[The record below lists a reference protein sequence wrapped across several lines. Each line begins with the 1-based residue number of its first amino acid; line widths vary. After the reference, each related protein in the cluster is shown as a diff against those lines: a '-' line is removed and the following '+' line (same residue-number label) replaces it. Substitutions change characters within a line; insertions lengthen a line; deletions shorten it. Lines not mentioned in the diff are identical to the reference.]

1 MDVQLPAR
9 GLDDR
14 GSRVDRARDR
24 ARRAKFVLGSLVAL
38 AFVVGFEGA
47 KSHAHGHA
55 KGRLKPLS
63 APSSFQQAV
72 RRSAVISPGSI
83 APPQQPPPVVQTS
96 VS

>member
-9 GLDDR
+9 RLDGR
-14 GSRVDRARDR
+14 GSRVERARGR
-24 ARRAKFVLGSLVAL
+24 ARRAKLVLASLVAL

-47 KSHAHGHA
+47 KSHVSGHA

-63 APSSFQQAV
+63 APRSFERAV
-72 RRSAVISPGSI
+72 RRTAVIAPGAI